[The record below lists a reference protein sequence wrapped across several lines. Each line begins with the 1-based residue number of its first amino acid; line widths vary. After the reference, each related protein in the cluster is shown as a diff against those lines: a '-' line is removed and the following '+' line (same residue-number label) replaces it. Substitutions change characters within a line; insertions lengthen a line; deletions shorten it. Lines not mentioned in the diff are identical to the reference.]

1 MPKIQRSSLQKIHSS
16 FQAASSGWER
26 LPPSSL
32 LQYCFRYGIYHTL
45 IMGMHEES
53 RTLLGDYRYRFY
65 RLDLLNQEIEFL
77 LKDMLSVLSLNVDTD
92 TQGLFLEM
100 KSFQHLLS
108 MGTDDWSAG
117 LIYLQL
123 TSERTSGQEKEA
135 ERCAQEQQR
144 SLFSNVDKKE
154 GVAAFP
160 IFSNVVVMG
169 QKIRFS
175 CFVDDEVVLLLCHH
189 SREQNSVILWSLN
202 SSSILYSTL
211 VPFGYL
217 FRGIQNHHFVFQE
230 NHREIQ
236 EPILSEIIFPDVLYQ
251 KPAEEMMPEDVVTL
265 IKKSHTES
273 RGESL
278 IKRRMKN
285 YRVDDFWLNTDCD
298 GAIRI
303 VHHGKEL
310 RIIVLGDLDTKFMDY
325 NEGKIIFSVRSQPNQ
340 VYVVQCAEFM
350 RLKPNCYWEFQNGHL
365 YPNRSMDIIK
375 EGLFILSAEQ
385 FITTTWQGFY
395 NNGELLVLE
404 LFELYDDGTFECI
417 NEAEESIFY
426 PLSGVALRE
435 NGWVSIYGESGHER
449 VWWDKE
455 DEVMLDPA
463 HAFASLPPIV
473 ASEMKY
479 MEGCDAVANFA
490 VTSLRCTIEDNFV
503 MIVDTSTSK
512 VYRWFFDRKPS
523 FAEPIRDDSVIILQS
538 DSISVLTL

>member
-265 IKKSHTES
+265 I
-273 RGESL
+273 RL
-278 IKRRMKN
+278 
-285 YRVDDFWLNTDCD
+285 
-298 GAIRI
+298 
-303 VHHGKEL
+303 
-310 RIIVLGDLDTKFMDY
+310 TK
-325 NEGKIIFSVRSQPNQ
+325 
-340 VYVVQCAEFM
+340 
-350 RLKPNCYWEFQNGHL
+350 QN
-365 YPNRSMDIIK
+365 SM
-375 EGLFILSAEQ
+375 F
-385 FITTTWQGFY
+385 
-395 NNGELLVLE
+395 
-404 LFELYDDGTFECI
+404 
-417 NEAEESIFY
+417 
-426 PLSGVALRE
+426 
-435 NGWVSIYGESGHER
+435 
-449 VWWDKE
+449 
-455 DEVMLDPA
+455 
-463 HAFASLPPIV
+463 FA
-473 ASEMKY
+473 
-479 MEGCDAVANFA
+479 
-490 VTSLRCTIEDNFV
+490 
-503 MIVDTSTSK
+503 
-512 VYRWFFDRKPS
+512 
-523 FAEPIRDDSVIILQS
+523 
-538 DSISVLTL
+538 